1 MEAVSFIPR
10 GSDRPVLKNVR
21 FSLEPGEVLGII
33 GPSGAGKS
41 TLARLLVGLWQPTA
55 GGIFLDGH
63 DVYSWERS
71 SFGAQVGYL
80 PQNAALLDGTVREN
94 IARFSDADPA
104 DVIAAAKR
112 AEVHE
117 IIGRLPLGYE
127 TMVGEA
133 GFGLSGGQRQRIA
146 LARALFGAPKLL
158 VLDEPNSN
166 VDGAG
171 EQALLAAIREAKRAG
186 TTVIVIAHR
195 MSVMVARRQAVGAAR
210 WRRRAFRSAR
220 PDHEAAHR
228 TEQILGARRRSE
240 DRPTAGRTIGGT
252 HMTNRPGHLLPALGG
267 LSEPDNDVEP
277 SLRGTAL
284 AGLVTIVA
292 CFGGFAGWSLLADLD
307 SAVIAS
313 GFAVVDSHRKTVQH
327 LEGGILHE
335 LLVREGD
342 IVRAGQPLAILDTTQ
357 ADAQLGQLTSQL
369 VAVEAKLARLRA
381 EQQDL
386 RTVEFPGNLTD
397 QHGVELVV
405 EALETQRRLFLAR
418 WRAYD
423 SSVAIIRKRIQQFKE
438 QIAASQSQSASVDT
452 QLELMEEDLKNVTY
466 LYERGYERR
475 PRMLELRRSVQELR
489 GQQAQL
495 RGAVAEAQQ
504 SIAGAEMEIV
514 NLGDARQSEVA
525 KELQDLRAQQADLAD
540 RIRAARDVRERR
552 HIISPQD
559 GVVTDLRLVTPGG
572 VIGSGQPLMDI
583 VPVDDELI
591 IETRIHP
598 DDIDVVR
605 PGLPAQVRLTAF
617 KRSTTPTDRGRGHI
631 RLRRHAHR
639 STQRRDV
646 LPIAHHTIA
655 AIPPAIEEAGDDHPG
670 HACGSYDRDR

>member
-1 MEAVSFIPR
+1 
-10 GSDRPVLKNVR
+10 
-21 FSLEPGEVLGII
+21 
-33 GPSGAGKS
+33 
-41 TLARLLVGLWQPTA
+41 
-55 GGIFLDGH
+55 
-63 DVYSWERS
+63 
-71 SFGAQVGYL
+71 
-80 PQNAALLDGTVREN
+80 
-94 IARFSDADPA
+94 
-104 DVIAAAKR
+104 
-112 AEVHE
+112 
-117 IIGRLPLGYE
+117 
-127 TMVGEA
+127 
-133 GFGLSGGQRQRIA
+133 
-146 LARALFGAPKLL
+146 
-158 VLDEPNSN
+158 
-166 VDGAG
+166 
-171 EQALLAAIREAKRAG
+171 
-186 TTVIVIAHR
+186 
-195 MSVMVARRQAVGAAR
+195 
-210 WRRRAFRSAR
+210 
-220 PDHEAAHR
+220 
-228 TEQILGARRRSE
+228 
-240 DRPTAGRTIGGT
+240 
-252 HMTNRPGHLLPALGG
+252 MTNRPGHLLPALGG

-423 SSVAIIRKRIQQFKE
+423 SSVGIIRKRIQQFRE

-452 QLELMEEDLKNVTY
+452 RLELMEEDLKNVTY
-466 LYERGYERR
+466 LFERGYERR
-475 PRMLELRRSVQELR
+475 PRMLELRRNVQELQ

-495 RGAVAEAQQ
+495 RGAVAEARQ

-559 GVVTDLRLVTPGG
+559 GVVTELRLVTPGG

-617 KRSTTPTDRGRGHI
+617 KRSTTPTIEGEVTYVSADMLTDPRNGETYFLSRI
-631 RLRRHAHR
+631 TPSPRSLLRSKKQVTITPGMPAEVMIAIGERRAFEYFLTPLKERMTHAFR
-639 STQRRDV
+639 
-646 LPIAHHTIA
+646 
-655 AIPPAIEEAGDDHPG
+655 EE
-670 HACGSYDRDR
+670 